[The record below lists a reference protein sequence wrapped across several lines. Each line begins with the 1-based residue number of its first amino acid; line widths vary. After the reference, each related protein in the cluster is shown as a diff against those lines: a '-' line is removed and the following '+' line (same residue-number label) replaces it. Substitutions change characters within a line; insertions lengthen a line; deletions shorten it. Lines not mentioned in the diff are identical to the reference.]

1 MLDLSC
7 IISSGDL
14 ELYVLDQ
21 LPPKEREQI
30 AALAQIFP
38 EVREEI
44 QRIEAGLEKL
54 ASAEA
59 VTPSSHV
66 KDSVLSKIAAIQKAP
81 VSTRESQNKS
91 ATVVAMKSYWKWAA
105 AASIIILVSG
115 WLWLNQSFQ
124 KLDADNRAMAFQMD
138 SLKLNLNRFQEIE
151 QALAKQTT
159 QNIALASIEP
169 NSTLAAKIIWDKEA
183 GKVWLFTG
191 NLPPAPAGK
200 QYQLWCI
207 QGNQPNDAGL
217 VPLALLEN
225 GFVAMKACGQ
235 SDAFAITLENV
246 GGSPT
251 PTLDQ
256 LKVLG
261 KTGS

>member
-59 VTPSSHV
+59 VTPRSHV
-66 KDSVLSKIAAIQKAP
+66 KEAMLAKIAATRQQSSLQNENSSAKV
-81 VSTRESQNKS
+81 VSI
-91 ATVVAMKSYWKWAA
+91 KSYWKWAA

-169 NSTLAAKIIWDKEA
+169 NSTLAAKVIWDKEA

-217 VPLALLEN
+217 VPLASLEN

-235 SDAFAITLENV
+235 SDAFAITLENI

>member
-30 AALAQIFP
+30 AALAQLFP
-38 EVREEI
+38 EVKEEI
-44 QRIEAGLEKL
+44 QRIEAGLEQL

-66 KDSVLSKIAAIQKAP
+66 KQAILSKIA
-81 VSTRESQNKS
+81 
-91 ATVVAMKSYWKWAA
+91 TVPQEPTLVKENSPAKVVRMHAYWKWAA

-115 WLWLNQSFQ
+115 WLWLNQNFQ
-124 KLDADNRAMAFQMD
+124 KLDADNRAMAYQVKELQ
-138 SLKLNLNRFQEIE
+138 SNLSRFEALE
-151 QALAKQTT
+151 QAIAKQST
-159 QNIALASIEP
+159 QNIALAAVEA
-169 NSTLAAKIIWDKEA
+169 NSSLEAKVIWDKEA

-217 VPLALLEN
+217 VPLGEIQN

-235 SDAFAITLENV
+235 SDAFAITLENI
-246 GGSPT
+246 GGSAT
-251 PTLDQ
+251 PNLDQ